1 MADITDAI
9 SLNVTRVAVDL
20 CTKSLIPTFLEND
33 LSSLHGVS
41 DFQKAN
47 RITSYIHK
55 HIISNSTVEAAEY
68 LTAVCNV
75 LYQRDDMRLR
85 NIAADI
91 CKELGK
97 PIPKGM
103 NYALVM

>member
-1 MADITDAI
+1 M
-9 SLNVTRVAVDL
+9 DL
-20 CTKSLIPTFLEND
+20 CTKSLIPTSLNND

-41 DFQKAN
+41 DFEKAN
-47 RITSYIHK
+47 KITTCIHK
-55 HIISNSTVEAAEY
+55 HIISDSTVEAAAEY